1 MKRYVKPEWKG
12 YLAVHETI
20 SGYQC
25 FLCNDEEFAR
35 TALTIDRLES
45 LQLSYPRGYK
55 LIYKRRE
62 DAEKIIAYIAKHN
75 RFTEVLRI

>member
-1 MKRYVKPEWKG
+1 MKRYVKPGWKG
-12 YLAVHETI
+12 YLAVHETK

-45 LQLSYPRGYK
+45 LQLHHPKCYK

-62 DAEKIIAYIAKHN
+62 DAEKIMAHIAKYN
-75 RFTEVLRI
+75 RFTEVLR

>member
-1 MKRYVKPEWKG
+1 MKRYVKPGWKG
-12 YLAVHETI
+12 YLAVHETK

-45 LQLSYPRGYK
+45 LQLSYPK
-55 LIYKRRE
+55 CYKRRE
-62 DAEKIIAYIAKHN
+62 DAEKIMAHIAKYN
-75 RFTEVLRI
+75 RFTEVLR